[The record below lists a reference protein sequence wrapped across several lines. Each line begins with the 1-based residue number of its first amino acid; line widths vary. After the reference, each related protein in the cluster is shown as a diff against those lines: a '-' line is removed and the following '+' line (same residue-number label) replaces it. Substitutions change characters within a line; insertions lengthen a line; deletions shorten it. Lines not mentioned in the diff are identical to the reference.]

1 MIVASA
7 FRRVPSFLPDSL
19 RQGRSALRGG
29 LGALLLCSLAAPVAV
44 PSAMA
49 QPRDEQ
55 SEARRELRAGNVLPL
70 RQIERNVIPRMGDSR
85 YLGPEFDSA
94 AMIYRLKFMDDG
106 GRVVFVDV
114 DARTGR
120 VVGQR
125 R

>member
-1 MIVASA
+1 MSAASS
-7 FRRVPSFLPDSL
+7 FRKMPSFLKM
-19 RQGRSALRGG
+19 GV
-29 LGALLLCSLAAPVAV
+29 GALLLCGLAAPFAA

-94 AMIYRLKFMDDG
+94 AMIYRLKFMEDG

-120 VVGQR
+120 VVGR
-125 R
+125 RR

>member
-1 MIVASA
+1 MILASSLRHA
-7 FRRVPSFLPDSL
+7 PLHFRR
-19 RQGRSALRGG
+19 G
-29 LGALLLCSLAAPVAV
+29 LAVLLLCGLVAPVAA

-94 AMIYRLKFMDDG
+94 AMIYRLKFMEDG